1 MASIDT
7 DYLIIG
13 SGAVGMAFAD
23 TLLDETD
30 AHITIVDR
38 HGKPGG
44 HWNDAYPF
52 VALHQP
58 SAFYG
63 VNSTQLGS
71 GEKDVTGLN
80 KGYYEL
86 ATGSEVNSYFE
97 RVMHQRF
104 IPSGRVSYFPMSDYL
119 GNGRF
124 VSLLSGQETA
134 VNIAH
139 KTVDATYYG
148 TNVPSTHTPK
158 FAIGDG
164 VTVIPPNGLPQ
175 LWQGKSARPD
185 RFVILGAGKTA
196 MDVGIWL
203 LRSGANAD
211 DIIWVTPRDSWLLNR
226 NTTQPGA
233 EFFHQTMGGQG
244 AIMEALAHATDA
256 DALFER
262 LEKSG
267 VMLRIDPTAKPGMFH
282 YATISEGEVAML
294 RDIKNVVRMGRV
306 YSINAGGMKMEK
318 GDYPV
323 AGNPVYIDCTA
334 TAVERRTVVPQF
346 QGDLITLQMIRVP
359 QPAFSAALTAFIEA
373 RFDDDETKN
382 RLGVPVPLP
391 DGIAQ
396 YPAASMTNMMN
407 QVAWTQNELVRDWIL
422 NSRLDGFGKMI
433 ASIKPDEA
441 DKIAVMTQFRS
452 HAMAAMGNI
461 PKLMALAG

>member
-1 MASIDT
+1 VAHIDT

-13 SGAVGMAFAD
+13 AGAVGMAFAD

-71 GEKDVTGLN
+71 GEKDVTGVN
-80 KGYYEL
+80 QGFYEL

-104 IPSGRVSYFPMSDYL
+104 VPSGRVSYFPMSDYL
-119 GNGRF
+119 GDGRF
-124 VSLLSGQETA
+124 VSLLSGQEMTA
-134 VNIAH
+134 NIRR

-148 TNVPSTHTPK
+148 TNVPSTHIPK
-158 FAIGDG
+158 FAIGEG

-175 LWQGKSARPD
+175 LWQGKAARPD
-185 RFVILGAGKTA
+185 TFVILGAGKTA

-211 DIIWVTPRDSWLLNR
+211 DIIWITPRDSWLLNR
-226 NTTQPGA
+226 ATTQPGA
-233 EFFHQTMGGQG
+233 EFFHETIGGQLS
-244 AIMEALAHATDA
+244 IMQALAQAADA
-256 DALFER
+256 DELFER
-262 LEKSG
+262 LEKAG
-267 VMLRIDPTAKPGMFH
+267 VMLRIDPSAQPRMFH
-282 YATISEGEVAML
+282 YATISKGEVAML
-294 RDIKNVVRMGRV
+294 QDIKNVVRMGRV
-306 YSINAGGMKMEK
+306 RAIDGSGLQLEQ

-323 AGNPVYIDCTA
+323 AGNAIYIDCTA
-334 TAVERRTVVPQF
+334 TAVERRPVVPQF

-373 RFDDDETKN
+373 TFDDDETKN

-396 YPAASMTNMMN
+396 YPAASLTNMMN
-407 QVAWTQNELVRDWIL
+407 QVAWTQNEAVRDWIL

-433 ASIKPDEA
+433 ASVKPDEA
-441 DKIAVMTQFRS
+441 DKIAVMTEFRAQ
-452 HAMAAMGNI
+452 AMKAMGNI
-461 PKLMALAG
+461 PKLMALAS